1 MAGLY
6 IDTSALARVMLGEP
20 DTPAITAVLAS
31 FEQHFSSRL
40 LAIELR
46 RVALRE
52 AMPAVADALLGS
64 VALVPLDEAILVHA
78 ETVMPATVAT
88 LDALHLAYAEL
99 VAVPL
104 AERDEPIGFASRD
117 TAQTAAAEARAF
129 VTRLTCDNTAPESLM
144 CP

>member
-88 LDALHLAYAEL
+88 LDALHLATAIHLTNGGL
-99 VAVPL
+99 VTTLLTYGERLAAGARAHGVPSL
-104 AERDEPIGFASRD
+104 AP
-117 TAQTAAAEARAF
+117 TAQ
-129 VTRLTCDNTAPESLM
+129 P
-144 CP
+144 

>member
-1 MAGLY
+1 VAGLY

-88 LDALHLAYAEL
+88 LDALHLATAIHLTNAGL
-99 VAVPL
+99 VTTLLTYDERLAAGARAHGVPSL
-104 AERDEPIGFASRD
+104 AP
-117 TAQTAAAEARAF
+117 TAQ
-129 VTRLTCDNTAPESLM
+129 P
-144 CP
+144 

>member
-1 MAGLY
+1 
-6 IDTSALARVMLGEP
+6 MLGEP

-88 LDALHLAYAEL
+88 LDALHLATAIHLTNAGL
-99 VAVPL
+99 VTTLLTYDERLAAGARAHGVPSL
-104 AERDEPIGFASRD
+104 AP
-117 TAQTAAAEARAF
+117 TAQ
-129 VTRLTCDNTAPESLM
+129 P
-144 CP
+144 

>member
-20 DTPAITAVLAS
+20 DTPAITAALAS

-52 AMPAVADALLGS
+52 TIPAVADALLGS
-64 VALVPLDEAILVHA
+64 VALVPLDEAILVQA
-78 ETVMPATVAT
+78 ETVPPATVAT
-88 LDALHLAYAEL
+88 LDALHLATALHLTNAGL
-99 VAVPL
+99 VTTL
-104 AERDEPIGFASRD
+104 LTYDERL
-117 TAQTAAAEARAF
+117 TAAAQAHG
-129 VTRLTCDNTAPESLM
+129 LPSLAPREQ
-144 CP
+144 P

>member
-20 DTPAITAVLAS
+20 DTPAVAAALAS

-64 VALVPLDEAILVHA
+64 VALVPLDEAIMVRA
-78 ETVMPATVAT
+78 ETVMPAGVAT
-88 LDALHLAYAEL
+88 LDALHLATALHLTDAGLVTTLLTYDERLAAGAREHGLPSLAPTAEH
-99 VAVPL
+99 
-104 AERDEPIGFASRD
+104 G
-117 TAQTAAAEARAF
+117 
-129 VTRLTCDNTAPESLM
+129 
-144 CP
+144 